1 MKNLENKQNRI
12 INITLN
18 CLLSTLVSLLILSC
32 SRDSSYS
39 SVIDKAGSLLEEYP
53 DSALTILY
61 WLNEKDL
68 SDSEKALYNLTKSA
82 AFYESSI
89 KQSDL
94 AIVRAIS
101 FYEKKKDKER
111 LMRSYYYM
119 GVVSED
125 NGDVMQAQNYL
136 LKALDIAESS
146 ENYLFQG
153 KINDHIGMLYARQEM
168 YEYSIPYFNK
178 AINLSRKVVDTELL
192 AYSLRDI
199 ARAYSCL
206 AGSMDLALAAY
217 EEAFALSDDIIR
229 ISMLSEMG
237 SLYTKLGEYDKAE
250 TSLQQALANEDLI
263 ENKSSVYISY
273 GTLLFETGSL
283 DSARYYMNEAIYSNK
298 ISTIKE
304 AYNYLMLIEQ
314 KDGNLKKM
322 SELFEYFHMMYSKY
336 EEEKRSEMIA
346 YMENLYSYNKLE
358 KELADSTLKHAKQ
371 RMVSGVIFV
380 ITLFVCIILFYFIY
394 QKNREIKKQKER
406 FRNWEERF
414 SRQSDEKMFEQLIH
428 SEIYR
433 KFHYA
438 GATWKPKSE
447 DWNELSI
454 IVDKT
459 YNNFTYNLKEL
470 LPSLTE
476 MELMVSYLVK
486 IGISPGRIAVF
497 LNTSI
502 QGISMT
508 RSRMYEKITKEKGTT
523 VKFDEFIAKL

>member
-1 MKNLENKQNRI
+1 MKMPENNRI
-12 INITLN
+12 RISRKF
-18 CLLSTLVSLLILSC
+18 LLSTFILLIIVSC
-32 SRDSSYS
+32 GQRDSSYS

-68 SDSEKALYNLTKSA
+68 SDPEKALYNLTKSA
-82 AFYESSI
+82 AFYESNI

-94 AIVRAIS
+94 AITRAIS

-111 LMRSYYYM
+111 LMQSYYYM
-119 GVVSED
+119 GAISED

-136 LKALDIAESS
+136 LKALDIAESF
-146 ENYLFQG
+146 ENDLFQG
-153 KINDHIGMLYARQEM
+153 RINDHIGKLYVRQEM
-168 YEYSIPYFNK
+168 YENSIPYFKK
-178 AINLSRKVVDTELL
+178 AISVSRKEGDSELL
-192 AYSLRDI
+192 AYSLRDL

-206 AGSMDLALAAY
+206 NGSIDSALVAY
-217 EEAFALSDDIIR
+217 EEAFALSNDKMR
-229 ISMLSEMG
+229 LSMLSEMG
-237 SLYTKLGEYDKAE
+237 SLYTKLGEYDKAYVL
-250 TSLQQALANEDLI
+250 LQQALANEESLEDK
-263 ENKSSVYISY
+263 NSVYISY
-273 GTLLFETGSL
+273 GALLFEVNRL
-283 DSARYYMNEAIYSNK
+283 DSARYYMNEVLFSTKIDAIQ
-298 ISTIKE
+298 E
-304 AYNYLMLIEQ
+304 AYNYLILIEK

-322 SELFEYFHMMYSKY
+322 SELFEYYHIVRARN
-336 EEEKRSEMIA
+336 EEEKRSEIIA

-358 KELADSTLKHAKQ
+358 KELADSSLKHTKQ
-371 RMVSGVIFV
+371 RMASGVIFV
-380 ITLFVCIILFYFIY
+380 IILFVCIMLFYFIY
-394 QKNREIKKQKER
+394 QKNREIKSQKER

-414 SRQSDEKMFEQLIH
+414 RRKSDEKMFEQLIH

-433 KFHYA
+433 KFHNG
-438 GATWKPKSE
+438 GAIWTPNSQ

-476 MELMVSYLVK
+476 MELMVSYLIK

-497 LNTSI
+497 LNTSM

-508 RSRMYEKITKEKGTT
+508 RSRMYEKITKEKGST

>member
-1 MKNLENKQNRI
+1 MKMPENNRI
-12 INITLN
+12 RISSKF
-18 CLLSTLVSLLILSC
+18 LLSTFILLIIVSC
-32 SRDSSYS
+32 GLRDSSYS
-39 SVIDKAGSLLEEYP
+39 SAIDKAGSLLEEYP

-61 WLNEKDL
+61 WLNENDL
-68 SDSEKALYNLTKSA
+68 SDSEKALYDLAKSA
-82 AFYESSI
+82 AFYESNL

-94 AIVRAIS
+94 SITCAIRY
-101 FYEKKKDKER
+101 YEKKKDKER

-119 GVVSED
+119 GVISED

-168 YEYSIPYFNK
+168 YEYSIPFFK
-178 AINLSRKVVDTELL
+178 EAINLSRKVVDTELL
-192 AYSLRDI
+192 ACSLRDL

-206 AGSMDLALAAY
+206 AGSMDLALATY

-250 TSLQQALANEDLI
+250 TLLQQALANEDLI
-263 ENKSSVYISY
+263 EDKNSVYIFY
-273 GTLLFETGSL
+273 GTLFFETGRL
-283 DSARYYMNEAIYSNK
+283 DSARYYMNKALS
-298 ISTIKE
+298 STKFGIIQDV
-304 AYNYLMLIEQ
+304 YYYLVLIEK
-314 KDGNLKKM
+314 KDGNLKRM
-322 SELFEYFHMMYSKY
+322 SELFEYLKIVRAKY
-336 EEEKRSEMIA
+336 EEEKRSEIIA
-346 YMENLYSYNKLE
+346 YMENLYSYNQLE
-358 KELADSTLKHAKQ
+358 KELADSNLKHAKQ

-394 QKNREIKKQKER
+394 QKNREIKRQKER
-406 FRNWEERF
+406 FRNWEEKFR
-414 SRQSDEKMFEQLIH
+414 RQSDEKMFEQLIH
-428 SEIYR
+428 SKIYR
-433 KFHYA
+433 KFHDA
-438 GATWKPKSE
+438 GAFWAPNSE

-454 IVDKT
+454 IVDET

-476 MELMVSYLVK
+476 MELMVSYLIK
-486 IGISPGRIAVF
+486 IGVAPGRIAVF
-497 LNTSI
+497 LNTTI

-523 VKFDEFIAKL
+523 VKFDEFISKL